1 MPDVS
6 GFVLAG
12 GRSSRMRTDKA
23 FLQIEGRT
31 LLVRALELLRALT
44 PLVSIVGSATKF
56 TAYGPVIEDLYSDR
70 GPLAGIH
77 AALLSSTTDLN
88 VILAVDLPSVTEQLL
103 RFLVEQAR
111 ATTALVTVPRIL
123 GGYQPLCAVYRRG
136 FAAVAQAALDAG
148 NNKIDSLF
156 ATTTTRT
163 IEESE
168 LSRFA
173 FRAAMFENLNTPDD
187 LHRAFPEKR

>member
-44 PLVSIVGSATKF
+44 PLVSIVGPATKF